1 MFLFKRFRRV
11 QPNKKQFNVVLQVV
25 SLSLSKATLH
35 NLTIGL
41 LSFQRHYFLALFI
54 VCFLIFK
61 SFNFTRMTIFSKI
74 IAGQIPA
81 YVIAESEK
89 FIAFLDIA
97 PVKKGHT
104 LVVPKIETD
113 KLFDLPEEYL
123 QELLVFAKPIALS
136 LEKSFP
142 CNRVSILT
150 VGLDVPHAHVHLIP
164 MDTTS
169 DMNLNNKK
177 LQFSPQDFN
186 EIKNRIVQNL

>member
-1 MFLFKRFRRV
+1 
-11 QPNKKQFNVVLQVV
+11 
-25 SLSLSKATLH
+25 
-35 NLTIGL
+35 
-41 LSFQRHYFLALFI
+41 
-54 VCFLIFK
+54 
-61 SFNFTRMTIFSKI
+61 MTIFSKI

-81 YVIAESEK
+81 YVLAESDQ

-123 QELLVFAKPIALS
+123 QGLLVFAKPIALA

-150 VGLDVPHAHVHLIP
+150 VGLDVPHAHLHLIP

-169 DMNLNNKK
+169 DMNLLNSK
-177 LQFSPQDFN
+177 LSFSAEEFN
-186 EIKNRIVQNL
+186 EIKNKIVQHL

>member
-1 MFLFKRFRRV
+1 
-11 QPNKKQFNVVLQVV
+11 
-25 SLSLSKATLH
+25 
-35 NLTIGL
+35 
-41 LSFQRHYFLALFI
+41 
-54 VCFLIFK
+54 
-61 SFNFTRMTIFSKI
+61 MTIFSKI

-81 YVIAESEK
+81 HVVSESDK

-104 LVVPKIETD
+104 LVVPKTETD
-113 KLFDLPEEYL
+113 KLFDLPDEYL
-123 QELLVFAKPIALS
+123 KELLVFAKPIALS

-169 DMNLNNKK
+169 DMNLHNKK
-177 LQFSPQDFN
+177 LQFSPQEFK
-186 EIKNRIVQNL
+186 EIKETIIKNM

>member
-1 MFLFKRFRRV
+1 
-11 QPNKKQFNVVLQVV
+11 
-25 SLSLSKATLH
+25 
-35 NLTIGL
+35 
-41 LSFQRHYFLALFI
+41 
-54 VCFLIFK
+54 
-61 SFNFTRMTIFSKI
+61 MTIFSKI

-81 YVIAESEK
+81 YVLAENDQ

-104 LVVPKIETD
+104 LVVPKIEAD

-123 QELLVFAKPIALS
+123 QGVLVFAKPIALA

-150 VGLDVPHAHVHLIP
+150 VGLDVPHAHLHLIP

-169 DMNLNNKK
+169 DMNLLNSK
-177 LQFSPQDFN
+177 LSFSAEEFN
-186 EIKNRIVQNL
+186 EIKNKIVQHL

>member
-1 MFLFKRFRRV
+1 
-11 QPNKKQFNVVLQVV
+11 
-25 SLSLSKATLH
+25 
-35 NLTIGL
+35 
-41 LSFQRHYFLALFI
+41 
-54 VCFLIFK
+54 
-61 SFNFTRMTIFSKI
+61 MTIFSKI

-81 YVIAESEK
+81 YIIAESNH

-104 LVVPKIETD
+104 LVVPKTETD
-113 KLFDLPEEYL
+113 KLFDLPDEYL
-123 QELLVFAKPIALS
+123 KELLVFAKPIALS

-169 DMNLNNKK
+169 DMNLHNKK
-177 LQFSPQDFN
+177 LSFSKEEFEAIRD
-186 EIKNRIVQNL
+186 KVVGNLVS